1 MAQRA
6 IREADGK
13 MLMRRF
19 VEEATG
25 GDLKLAIRCASLQV
39 RFSGGLS
46 GLPSEEGKPWVDFTS
61 AEVKNPWLGGCRL
74 VVKPDQ
80 LIKRRGKGGL
90 LLLDASWEEAKAWIS
105 ERAGTTIE
113 VDGVTG
119 RLEHFIVEPFLP
131 HEASDEYYVCVQ
143 SIREADEILFY
154 HEVGP
159 ARACQTA
166 HVLEGAPAAAPARSA
181 AACVPCSSCLHCA
194 SLHC

>member
-25 GDLKLAIRCASLQV
+25 GELKLAIRCASIPV
-39 RFSGGLS
+39 RFSGS
-46 GLPSEEGKPWVDFTS
+46 PTGLPTEEGKPWVDFTT
-61 AEVKNPWLGGCRL
+61 AEVKNPWLPGCRL

-90 LLLDASWEEAKAWIS
+90 LLLDASWEDAKAWIS

-131 HEASDEYYVCVQ
+131 HAPTDEYYVCVQ
-143 SIREADEILFY
+143 SIRDADEILFY
-154 HEVGP
+154 HEVRLHLGTACRAFVAALSAGLRARWLPSPPHARESGP
-159 ARACQTA
+159 HT
-166 HVLEGAPAAAPARSA
+166 
-181 AACVPCSSCLHCA
+181 
-194 SLHC
+194 